1 MIFVIIT
8 TRAEQKRAYVCT
20 MYTYIYN
27 YAFMSN
33 IDNQCFYI
41 HCTLNV
47 NYDYIDKCIILI
59 DNLRS

>member
-20 MYTYIYN
+20 VYTYIYN

-33 IDNQCFYI
+33 IDNQSVSIYI
-41 HCTLNV
+41 VH
-47 NYDYIDKCIILI
+47 
-59 DNLRS
+59 